1 MLAVRTLA
9 HPPRE
14 ARQSRPEHW
23 DMGVV
28 IPDRIPSSSARRRT
42 AKLHLPGGLQ
52 NRPLPRGGPDGRGD
66 TDRGLKV
73 IGA

>member
-1 MLAVRTLA
+1 MLAVRTPA

-52 NRPLPRGGPDGRGD
+52 NRPLH
-66 TDRGLKV
+66 
-73 IGA
+73 GAVRVAAVTLTGA